1 MVVLLLFPVLLV
13 NKDAFSVC
21 PYEYKPKLS
30 QKAMQENYPFATVIQ
45 CMFPGELSHQMKK
58 LYLLHVDLHLKKKT
72 FLIPLSFCF
81 AAIPELNAV
90 KSFLVT

>member
-13 NKDAFSVC
+13 NKDAFCVY

-30 QKAMQENYPFATVIQ
+30 QKAIQENYLFTTVIQ

-58 LYLLHVDLHLKKKT
+58 NFT
-72 FLIPLSFCF
+72 FYM
-81 AAIPELNAV
+81 
-90 KSFLVT
+90 